1 MKLSFIICAVSTFL
15 SISFC
20 QAETAT
26 YSCSQLKT
34 FDQRYNAI
42 VQRLDQPPDANI
54 GNECSQQLIT
64 KLQEVRPLI
73 DASRNSIHTQKEEKC
88 SSKAQTAKALHRRQ
102 ETTVEDLLD
111 TLLVGHKV
119 YLTSFFQANETL

>member
-1 MKLSFIICAVSTFL
+1 MKLSFIIGAISTFL

-34 FDQRYNAI
+34 LDQRYDAI
-42 VQRLDQPPDANI
+42 VQRLNQPPDANN
-54 GNECSQQLIT
+54 GNECPQQLVT

-73 DASRNSIHTQKEEKC
+73 DASWNSIHTQKEEKC
-88 SSKAQTAKALHRRQ
+88 SSKEQTAKALHRRQ
-102 ETTVEDLLD
+102 ETTVEDFLE
-111 TLLVGHKV
+111 TLLGGR
-119 YLTSFFQANETL
+119 